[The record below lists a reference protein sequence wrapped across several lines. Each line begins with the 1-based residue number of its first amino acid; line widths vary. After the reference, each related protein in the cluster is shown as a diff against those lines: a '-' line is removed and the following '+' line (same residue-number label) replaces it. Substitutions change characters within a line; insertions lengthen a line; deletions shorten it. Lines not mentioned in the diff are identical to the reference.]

1 MSKRP
6 RSRTALTDRKPRQAQ
21 RRPSTKTA
29 ASLSAVE
36 RPMNTTPASLPP
48 LPGPPAEAVAI
59 FEAAMQ
65 AMQEHSYR
73 EAADGFRSVLS
84 RYPAERGLLDRARV
98 YLGLCERELRR
109 QPAAPNTMEEHL
121 TAATAALNNGDEEGA
136 ERLARVVLDDD
147 PRQDLALYLLAVIE
161 ARRGSTESALSY
173 LERAVEIS
181 PEAGA
186 QARFDGDF
194 ESLRETETFRRLT
207 EPPANAAPANSY
219 RRARRGRGER

>member
-1 MSKRP
+1 MNN
-6 RSRTALTDRKPRQAQ
+6 RKPRQAS
-21 RRPSTKTA
+21 RRLLATI
-29 ASLSAVE
+29 SAVE
-36 RPMNTTPASLPP
+36 RPMTAAPTPSPP
-48 LPGPPAEAVAI
+48 PPGPPAEAVAM

-73 EAADGFRSVLS
+73 EAADGFRRVLD
-84 RYPAERGLLDRARV
+84 RYPSERGLLDRARV
-98 YLGLCERELRR
+98 YLELCERELRR
-109 QPAAPNTMEEHL
+109 QPTAPNTVEEHL
-121 TAATAALNNGDEEGA
+121 TAATAALNNGDDEGA

-173 LERAVEIS
+173 LEKAVEIS

-194 ESLRETETFRRLT
+194 ESLRDTETFRRLT
-207 EPPANAAPANSY
+207 DPPAGGVPANPY
-219 RRARRGRGER
+219 RRAKRGRER

>member
-6 RSRTALTDRKPRQAQ
+6 RPRRAMNDRKPRQAP
-21 RRPSTKTA
+21 RRPA
-29 ASLSAVE
+29 ATVSAVE
-36 RPMNTTPASLPP
+36 RPMSPAPTPPPPP
-48 LPGPPAEAVAI
+48 LGPPAEAVAI

-65 AMQEHSYR
+65 ALQEHSYR
-73 EAADGFRSVLS
+73 EAADGFRGLLD
-84 RYPAERGLLDRARV
+84 RYPSERGLLDRARV
-98 YLGLCERELRR
+98 YLELCERELRR
-109 QPAAPNTMEEHL
+109 QPAAPNTVEEHL
-121 TAATAALNNGDEEGA
+121 TAATAALNNDDDEGA
-136 ERLARVVLDDD
+136 ERLARIVLDDD

-173 LERAVEIS
+173 LEKAVEIS

-207 EPPANAAPANSY
+207 EPPPGAAPANPY
-219 RRARRGRGER
+219 RRAKRGRER

>member
-1 MSKRP
+1 M
-6 RSRTALTDRKPRQAQ
+6 
-21 RRPSTKTA
+21 
-29 ASLSAVE
+29 
-36 RPMNTTPASLPP
+36 
-48 LPGPPAEAVAI
+48 

-73 EAADGFRSVLS
+73 EAADGFRRVLD
-84 RYPAERGLLDRARV
+84 RYPSERGLLDRARV
-98 YLGLCERELRR
+98 YLELCERELRR
-109 QPAAPNTMEEHL
+109 QPATPNTVEEHL
-121 TAATAALNNGDEEGA
+121 TAATAALNNGDDEGA
-136 ERLARVVLDDD
+136 ERLARIVLDDD

-173 LERAVEIS
+173 LEKAVEIS

-207 EPPANAAPANSY
+207 EPPAGAAPANPY
-219 RRARRGRGER
+219 RRAKRGRER

>member
-1 MSKRP
+1 M
-6 RSRTALTDRKPRQAQ
+6 
-21 RRPSTKTA
+21 
-29 ASLSAVE
+29 
-36 RPMNTTPASLPP
+36 
-48 LPGPPAEAVAI
+48 
-59 FEAAMQ
+59 FEASMQ

-73 EAADGFRSVLS
+73 QAAEGFRSLLD
-84 RYPAERGLLDRARV
+84 RYPTERALLDRARV
-98 YLGLCERELRR
+98 YLELCERELRR
-109 QPAAPNTMEEHL
+109 QPAAPNTVEEHL

-136 ERLARVVLDDD
+136 ERLAKVVLDDD

-194 ESLRETETFRRLT
+194 ESLRETKTFRQLT
-207 EPPANAAPANSY
+207 EPPANSGPANSF
-219 RRARRGRGER
+219 RRAKRGRGER

>member
-1 MSKRP
+1 MSP
-6 RSRTALTDRKPRQAQ
+6 
-21 RRPSTKTA
+21 
-29 ASLSAVE
+29 
-36 RPMNTTPASLPP
+36 PAPP
-48 LPGPPAEAVAI
+48 PPGPPSDAVAT

-73 EAADGFRSVLS
+73 AAAEGFGSLLD
-84 RYPAERGLLDRARV
+84 RYPSERGLLDRARV
-98 YLGLCERELRR
+98 YLELCERELRR
-109 QPAAPNTMEEHL
+109 QPSAPHTVEEHL

-161 ARRGSTESALSY
+161 ARRGSTDSALSY

-194 ESLRETETFRRLT
+194 ESLRETDTFRRLT
-207 EPPANAAPANSY
+207 EPPPNAVPANPY